1 MCKPICGLLRN
12 IRRDAIETEMSAL
25 LAKGLGGMSQA
36 ERDRHEQLKQELQQ
50 LKTQAG

>member
-1 MCKPICGLLRN
+1 
-12 IRRDAIETEMSAL
+12 L

-50 LKTQAG
+50 LKTQAN